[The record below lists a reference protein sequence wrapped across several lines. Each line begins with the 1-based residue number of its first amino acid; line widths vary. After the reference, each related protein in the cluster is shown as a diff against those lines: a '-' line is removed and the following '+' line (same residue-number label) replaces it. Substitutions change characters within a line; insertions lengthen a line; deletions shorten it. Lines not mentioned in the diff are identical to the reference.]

1 MRLNGSNL
9 LEDTVTDITIR
20 KKNEVYVTVK
30 TEPHISQEL
39 SDLFTFDVPGA
50 KFMPQYRSK
59 YWDGKIRLFSPA
71 TGEVYVGLV
80 DKIVNWARKSEY
92 SLEFENNKHYGT
104 PFEENEI
111 ISREGVKEYMTRISK
126 YKPRNYQ
133 IDAVYDALRYNRKLL
148 ISPTASGKS
157 LMIYAVVRYFT
168 EKNKKVLLV
177 VPTTSLVEQMF
188 KDFEDYG
195 WDAEKY
201 CHKIYSGKE
210 KTNEFPVTI
219 TTWQSIYKL
228 KKPFFKD
235 FEVAIGDEAH
245 LFKSKSLVSIMT
257 KMNDAKYRYGFT
269 GTLDGSQTH
278 KWVLEGLFGPSYK
291 VTQTKEL
298 IDKGHLS
305 KLQIH
310 VLLLKHKSQKF
321 ETYEDELQYIIG
333 HLKRNNFIKNLVLDL
348 KGNTLV
354 LFSRVEAHGEPLYN
368 LINNSISGN
377 RKVFFVHGGVG
388 AEERELIREITEKE
402 KNAIIVA
409 SYGTFSTGINIKNL
423 HNVIFA
429 SPSKSRIR
437 NLQSIGRVLRKGDNK
452 TQAVLYDIADDI
464 TYSSRKNYTLN
475 HLIERIKI
483 YNHEKFNYEIVQID
497 LKENG

>member
-1 MRLNGSNL
+1 MRLSGRNS
-9 LEDTVTDITIR
+9 LEDMTDITIK

-30 TEPHISQEL
+30 AEPAICQEL

-71 TGEVYVGLV
+71 TGEVYGGLV

-92 SLEFENNKHYGT
+92 SLEFENNKHFGT

-126 YKPRNYQ
+126 YKPRDYQ
-133 IDAVYDALRYNRKLL
+133 IDAVYDALKYNRKLL

-157 LMIYAVVRYFT
+157 MMIYAVVRYFVET
-168 EKNKKVLLV
+168 KKKVLLI
-177 VPTTSLVEQMF
+177 VPTTSLVEQMY

-195 WDAEKY
+195 WNADQY
-201 CHKIYSGKE
+201 CHRIYSGKE
-210 KTNEFPVTI
+210 KTNENSVTI
-219 TTWQSIYKL
+219 TTWQSVYKL
-228 KKPFFKD
+228 KRPFFKD
-235 FEVAIGDEAH
+235 FDVAIGDEAH

-257 KMNDAKYRYGFT
+257 KMDSAKYRYGFT

-305 KLQIH
+305 KLQIR
-310 VLLLKHKSQKF
+310 VLILKHTDQKF
-321 ETYEDELQYIIG
+321 DTYEDELQYIIG
-333 HLKRNNFIKNLVLDL
+333 HSKRNRFIRNLVLDL
-348 KGNTLV
+348 KGNSLI
-354 LFSRVEAHGEPLYN
+354 LFSRVATHGQILFDS
-368 LINNSISGN
+368 INSSVQGN
-377 RKVFFVHGGVG
+377 RKVFYVHGGVE
-388 AEERELIREITEKE
+388 AQERERIREITEQE
-402 KNAIIVA
+402 RDAIIVA

-437 NLQSIGRVLRKGDNK
+437 NLQSIGRVLRTGDNK
-452 TQAVLYDIADDI
+452 KKAVLYDIADDI
-464 TYSSRKNYTLN
+464 SYKSRKNYTLN
-475 HLIERIKI
+475 HLVERVKI
-483 YNHEKFNYEIVQID
+483 YNEEKFNYEIIQIN
-497 LKENG
+497 LRNNG

>member
-1 MRLNGSNL
+1 MPLSGKSL
-9 LEDTVTDITIR
+9 FEVTVTDIIIK

-30 TEPHISQEL
+30 AEPHINQEL
-39 SDLFTFDVPGA
+39 SDLFPFDVPGA

-59 YWDGKIRLFSPA
+59 YWDGKIRLYSPA
-71 TGEVYVGLV
+71 TGEIYGGLV
-80 DKIVNWARKSEY
+80 DKIVSWAKKSEY
-92 SLEFENNKHYGT
+92 SLEFENNQFYGA

-111 ISREGVKEYMTRISK
+111 ISREGVKDYMTRISK
-126 YKPRNYQ
+126 HKPRNYQ

-157 LMIYAVVRYFT
+157 LMIYSVVRYYA
-168 EKNKKVLLV
+168 EKNKKILLV

-188 KDFEDYG
+188 KDFQDYG
-195 WDAEKY
+195 WDAENY
-201 CHKIYSGKE
+201 CHRIYAGKE
-210 KTNEFPVTI
+210 KTNENPVTI

-228 KKPFFKD
+228 KRPFFKD
-235 FEVAIGDEAH
+235 FEVVIGDEAH
-245 LFKSKSLVSIMT
+245 LFKSKSLISIMT
-257 KMNDAKYRYGFT
+257 KMDAAKYRFGFT
-269 GTLDGSQTH
+269 GTLDGTQTH

-310 VLLLKHKSQKF
+310 ILILKHKPRKF
-321 ETYEDELQYIIG
+321 EVYEEELQHIIT
-333 HLKRNNFIKNLVLDL
+333 HQKRNNFIKNLVLDL

-354 LFSRVEAHGEPLYN
+354 LFSRVETHGQPLYE
-368 LINNSISGN
+368 LINNSIQN
-377 RKVFFVHGGVG
+377 DRKVFYVHGGVD
-388 AEERELIREITEKE
+388 AEERERIREITETE
-402 KNAIIVA
+402 RNAIIVA

-437 NLQSIGRVLRKGDNK
+437 NLQSIGRVLRKGNNK
-452 TQAVLYDIADDI
+452 TKATLYDIADDA
-464 TYSSRKNYTLN
+464 TYKSRRNYTLN

-483 YNHEKFNYEIVQID
+483 YNYEKFNYEIINIA
-497 LKENG
+497 LKK

>member
-1 MRLNGSNL
+1 MRLSGRNL

-92 SLEFENNKHYGT
+92 SLEFEDNKHYGT
-104 PFEENEI
+104 PFEENAI
-111 ISREGVKEYMTRISK
+111 ISREGVKEYMTRISRH
-126 YKPRNYQ
+126 KPRKYQ
-133 IDAVYDALRYNRKLL
+133 VDAVYDALKYNRKLL
-148 ISPTASGKS
+148 VSPTASGKS
-157 LMIYAVVRYFT
+157 LMIYAVVRYFVET
-168 EKNKKVLLV
+168 KKKVLLV

-195 WDAEKY
+195 WNADDY
-201 CHKIYSGKE
+201 CHRIYSGKE
-210 KTNEFPVTI
+210 KTNEYPVTI

-228 KKPFFKD
+228 KRPFFKD
-235 FEVAIGDEAH
+235 FDVAIGDEAH

-257 KMNDAKYRYGFT
+257 KMDSAKYRYGFT

-305 KLQIH
+305 KLQIR
-310 VLLLKHKSQKF
+310 VLLMKHEAQKF

-333 HLKRNNFIKNLVLDL
+333 HPKRNNFIKNLVLDL
-348 KGNTLV
+348 KGNSLV
-354 LFSRVEAHGEPLYN
+354 LFSRVATHGEILYES
-368 LINNSISGN
+368 INSSVKGS
-377 RKVFFVHGGVG
+377 RKVFYVHGGVE
-388 AEERELIREITEKE
+388 AEERERIREITENE
-402 KNAIIVA
+402 KDAIIVA
-409 SYGTFSTGINIKNL
+409 SYGTFSTGINIKRL
-423 HNVIFA
+423 HNVIFS
-429 SPSKSRIR
+429 SPSKSRVR
-437 NLQSIGRVLRKGDNK
+437 NLQSIGRVLRKGDGK
-452 TQAVLYDIADDI
+452 LKAVLYDIADDI
-464 TYSSRKNYTLN
+464 SYQHRKNYTLN

-483 YNHEKFNYEIVQID
+483 YNEEKFNYEIIQVS